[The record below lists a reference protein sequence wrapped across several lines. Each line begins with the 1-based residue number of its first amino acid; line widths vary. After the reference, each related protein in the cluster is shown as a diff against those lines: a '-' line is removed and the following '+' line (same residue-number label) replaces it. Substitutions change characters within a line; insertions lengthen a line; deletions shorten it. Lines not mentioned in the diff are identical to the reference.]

1 MLFLWAFAIGFVLA
15 LPIELESELEADL
28 YGTAGVLSVGLP
40 GLRREVEWQ
49 APWLCLPPGKKRK
62 KHGPSAQ
69 TVWRSVQYLI
79 NKTTFWDLKIRPYIG
94 LGDPA
99 QTALVCGAVNG
110 VARAAMAGLLQKAR
124 PKLFANA
131 FECRPCFEEERLC
144 VRISCIASVP
154 MVHIIG
160 AGLLLPINHWREK
173 RNASH

>member
-62 KHGPSAQ
+62 KRGPSAQ

-79 NKTTFWDLKIRPYIG
+79 NKTTFRDLKIRPYIG

-99 QTALVCGAVNG
+99 QTALACGAVNG
-110 VARAAMAGLLQKAR
+110 VARAAMAGLLQKGAAEIVC
-124 PKLFANA
+124 K
-131 FECRPCFEEERLC
+131 RL
-144 VRISCIASVP
+144 
-154 MVHIIG
+154 
-160 AGLLLPINHWREK
+160 
-173 RNASH
+173 